1 MQQLSRSLSANL
13 AQLKDSF
20 GQSADFYSKQ
30 VQLYGC
36 PCAILLFD
44 GMASLSS
51 LWTVLLDAA
60 SRHTPAAAQ
69 SKLEGEQV
77 FALIFHQSDL
87 PAESTPVA
95 DMADLVRRMTAG
107 MAVLLMDGC
116 DRGIAFSV
124 QNLKFRSV
132 GEPEGEGNLRGSREG
147 FSDLLR
153 INISLLRRLIRTET
167 LTVETMICGERTA
180 TEVALV
186 YDRSLAPEELVKQIR
201 GRLSKAKLPVLFD
214 SSYLVPFL
222 QRGRF
227 SFFQQAGYTER
238 PATACAKLCEGKIII
253 LVNGSPFAMIIP
265 YFFSEHFQ
273 SLDDYSTKAYFA
285 SFIRMIKYSAFF
297 LAVLLPGVFV
307 SVAEYTPELFPPQLL
322 YKIAAAEAATPLPL
336 FLEMVLVI
344 VLLEIV
350 REAGL
355 RLPHPIGHSVS
366 LVAAIIVGD
375 AAVKAGILSTPIVI
389 TAALTTIS
397 MFVIP
402 SLYEPA
408 TVLRILFVF
417 AGGLFGPFG
426 ILALLFIMLTS
437 ICGMNS
443 FGLPYTAPLIPWG
456 SGAVRDGV
464 LRTNWKQLARHPFSV
479 NDLPGGNA
487 DGTE

>member
-153 INISLLRRLIRTET
+153 INLSLLRRLIRTEALVQEVAQADT
-167 LTVETMICGERTA
+167 PMA
-180 TEVALV
+180 TEYALCYCKGKASPQALEYV
-186 YDRSLAPEELVKQIR
+186 RKALAA
-201 GRLSKAKLPVLFD
+201 AKPAMLLD
-214 SSYLVPFL
+214 SSYFL
-222 QRGRF
+222 PWLLPA
-227 SFFQQAGYTER
+227 SFRLFTPVSYTQR
-238 PATACAKLCEGKIII
+238 PAVAAAKLCEGKI
-253 LVNGSPFAMIIP
+253 LVMVNGSPSALVLP
-265 YFFSEHFQ
+265 ALFSENFEC
-273 SLDDYSTKAYFA
+273 LDDYGTTAFFSSFLRILKYA
-285 SFIRMIKYSAFF
+285 SFALTVF
-297 LAVLLPGVFV
+297 LPGAFV
-307 SVAEYTPELFPPQLL
+307 CIAVYLPELLPPQLL
-322 YKIAAAEAATPLPL
+322 YRIAAAEKATPMPL
-336 FLEMVLVI
+336 FAEMVMVI
-344 VLLEIV
+344 LILEVI

-355 RLPHPIGHSVS
+355 RMPQTLGHSVS
-366 LVAAIIVGD
+366 LVAALVIGD
-375 AAVKAGILSTPIVI
+375 ASISAGLMSTPVI
-389 TAALTTIS
+389 LVASITSIAVCNTFS
-397 MFVIP
+397 VRKCHRP
-402 SLYEPA
+402 SVGRGICCRA
-408 TVLRILFVF
+408 GRTGWAGGFGIAVF
-417 AGGLFGPFG
+417 AGTFV
-426 ILALLFIMLTS
+426 
-437 ICGMNS
+437 S
-443 FGLPYTAPLIPWG
+443 FCAG
-456 SGAVRDGV
+456 GAI
-464 LRTNWKQLARHPFSV
+464 SV
-479 NDLPGGNA
+479 
-487 DGTE
+487 

>member
-153 INISLLRRLIRTET
+153 INLSLLRRLIRTEALVQEVAQADT
-167 LTVETMICGERTA
+167 PMA
-180 TEVALV
+180 TEYALC
-186 YDRSLAPEELVKQIR
+186 YCK
-201 GRLSKAKLPVLFD
+201 GKASPQALEYVRKALTAAKPAMLLD
-214 SSYLVPFL
+214 SSYFL
-222 QRGRF
+222 PWLLPASFRLFTPVSYTQRPTV
-227 SFFQQAGYTER
+227 A
-238 PATACAKLCEGKIII
+238 AAKLCEGKI
-253 LVNGSPFAMIIP
+253 LVMVNGSPSALVLP
-265 YFFSEHFQ
+265 ALFSENFEC
-273 SLDDYSTKAYFA
+273 LDDYGTT
-285 SFIRMIKYSAFF
+285 AFF
-297 LAVLLPGVFV
+297 SSF
-307 SVAEYTPELFPPQLL
+307 
-322 YKIAAAEAATPLPL
+322 
-336 FLEMVLVI
+336 
-344 VLLEIV
+344 
-350 REAGL
+350 
-355 RLPHPIGHSVS
+355 
-366 LVAAIIVGD
+366 
-375 AAVKAGILSTPIVI
+375 
-389 TAALTTIS
+389 
-397 MFVIP
+397 
-402 SLYEPA
+402 
-408 TVLRILFVF
+408 LRILKYASF
-417 AGGLFGPFG
+417 ALTV
-426 ILALLFIMLTS
+426 LLYALPS
-437 ICGMNS
+437 ICQS
-443 FGLPYTAPLIPWG
+443 CCPRSCYTVSLLLKRQHRCHCLQRW
-456 SGAVRDGV
+456 S
-464 LRTNWKQLARHPFSV
+464 W
-479 NDLPGGNA
+479 
-487 DGTE
+487 